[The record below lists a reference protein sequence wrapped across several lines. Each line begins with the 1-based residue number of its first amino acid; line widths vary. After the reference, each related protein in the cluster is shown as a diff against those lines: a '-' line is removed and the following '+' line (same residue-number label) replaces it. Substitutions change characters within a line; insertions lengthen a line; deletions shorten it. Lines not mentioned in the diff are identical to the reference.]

1 METLFVGK
9 NIIFLPEVESTNS
22 YATELL
28 KNVNVE
34 EGSVV
39 HTANQTRGKGQRG
52 NMWNTEPHSNLTAS
66 IIIKPAFL
74 ELKRQ
79 FFLYKIA
86 ALASYDV
93 MAELLDS
100 SQFDIK
106 IKWPN
111 DILVDRKKIGG
122 ILIENV
128 VVNNRIEHSVVG
140 IGINV
145 LQCEFDEKLHATSI
159 QLLSG
164 KRCEPSQVLKLLC
177 SKFEKY
183 YLLLKSG
190 QREKITEMY
199 AQKLF
204 AMNEWQEFE
213 SGNNVKKMKV
223 RGTGE
228 TGLLM
233 LEEES
238 GNLKEFDV
246 KEIRWII

>member
-1 METLFVGK
+1 V
-9 NIIFLPEVESTNS
+9 
-22 YATELL
+22 
-28 KNVNVE
+28 
-34 EGSVV
+34 
-39 HTANQTRGKGQRG
+39 
-52 NMWNTEPHSNLTAS
+52 WNTEPHSNLTAS
-66 IIIKPAFL
+66 IIIKPTFL
-74 ELKRQ
+74 DLKKQ

-86 ALASYDV
+86 ALACYDV
-93 MAELLDS
+93 MAELLDN

-111 DILVDRKKIGG
+111 DILVNRKKIGG

-128 VVNNRIEHSVVG
+128 VVNNSIQYSVVG

-145 LQCEFDEKLHATSI
+145 LQREFDGRLHATSL

-164 KRCEPSQVLKLLC
+164 KRDEPAQVLKLLC

-190 QREKITEMY
+190 HMDKINSLY

-204 AMNEWQEFE
+204 AINEWQEFE

-223 RGTGE
+223 LGTGE

-233 LEEES
+233 LEEEGGS
-238 GNLKEFDV
+238 MKEFDV
-246 KEIRWII
+246 KEIRWVI